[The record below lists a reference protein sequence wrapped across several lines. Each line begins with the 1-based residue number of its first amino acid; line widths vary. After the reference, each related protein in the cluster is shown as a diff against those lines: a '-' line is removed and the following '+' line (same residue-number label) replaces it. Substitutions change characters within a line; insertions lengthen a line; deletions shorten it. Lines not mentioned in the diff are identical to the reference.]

1 MTPVFSRDL
10 IQPVHTFPEL
20 LDAVRAQPDP
30 TRPAITFYRGTERGT
45 SLDYGAY
52 LAAIDAWAA
61 YLQGEGVVPGDRVA
75 TLMRNRIEVPVFY
88 LAAMSIGAVVV
99 PLNPAYSVA
108 EMEYVLGDANPVLVL
123 TDRETGL
130 ERGDEL
136 RRGRRVRLLEDVAP
150 EGVAPAPGG
159 APRPVAVNGDNPA
172 IILYTSGTTAF
183 PKGVVQ
189 MHRNLVA
196 NAWSMVKA
204 LGIDHPVQYSVM
216 PFYHAHAVGFGM
228 MTCLLSS
235 GHLVM
240 TDRMDPFSW
249 AGVVAGE
256 RVTVTSMVPSMLQL
270 LLRTRVTRAA
280 VPDLKWIF
288 VSAAPLPSALAREF
302 EEQSGLRLAHAWGLS
317 EYTNFATI
325 LPATDPDP
333 VRSAMMFDRDT
344 PCVGYPLDGARVSVV
359 RPDGTEADPGE
370 LGELRITGPSL
381 SLGYHRKPDETAKA
395 FRDGWLHSGDEGYY
409 LAEGGRKY
417 FFVTDRIKDLIIRS
431 GDKVSPTAVE
441 SAILAELPELAGRV
455 VAVGYPHQTY
465 GEEVGLVVDTEDMA
479 GVQDRLMKTVQDLP
493 VRNRP
498 KVVLWGQD
506 VIPRT
511 HTGKTQRRMLVPHF
525 AAYRDRSAAGTVAP
539 LDPAARP

>member
-1 MTPVFSRDL
+1 MFSRDL
-10 IQPVHTFPEL
+10 IQPVRTFPEL
-20 LDAVRAQPDP
+20 LDAVRARPDQD
-30 TRPAITFYRGTERGT
+30 RPAITFYQGAERGA
-45 SLDYGAY
+45 SLSYAQY
-52 LAAIDAWAA
+52 LAAIDSWAA
-61 YLQGEGVVPGDRVA
+61 YLQGQGVVPGDRVA
-75 TLMRNRIEVPVFY
+75 TLMRNRIEVPIVY
-88 LAAMSIGAVVV
+88 LAAMSVGAVVV
-99 PLNPAYSVA
+99 PLNPGYSAA
-108 EMEYVLGDANPVLVL
+108 EMDYVLGDANPVLVV
-123 TDRETGL
+123 TDRETGQDRL
-130 ERGDEL
+130 EEL
-136 RRGRRVRLLEDVAP
+136 QRGRRVRLLEDVSP
-150 EGVAPAPGG
+150 TPGSS
-159 APRPVAVNGDNPA
+159 PRPVAVNGDNPA

-189 MHRNLVA
+189 MHRNLAA

-249 AGVVAGE
+249 ARVVAAE
-256 RVTVTSMVPSMLQL
+256 NVTITSMVPSMLQL
-270 LLRTRVTRAA
+270 LLRTRVTAAA
-280 VPDLKWIF
+280 VPTLKWIF

-302 EEQSGLRLAHAWGLS
+302 EAQSGLRLAHAWGLS

-325 LPATDPDP
+325 LPATDADP
-333 VRSAMMFDRDT
+333 VRSAMMFDRET
-344 PCVGYPLDGARVSVV
+344 PCVGYPLDGVQVSAV
-359 RPDGTEADPGE
+359 RPDGSETEPGE

-381 SLGYHRKPDETAKA
+381 SLGYHRKPEETAKA
-395 FRDGWLHSGDEGYY
+395 FRDGWLYSGDEGYY

-431 GDKVSPTAVE
+431 GDKISPTAVE
-441 SAILAELPELAGRV
+441 SAVLAQLPELAGRV

-465 GEEVGLVVDTEDMA
+465 GEEVGLVVDTDDIST
-479 GVQDRLMKTVQDLP
+479 VQERLMKAVQEMP
-493 VRNRP
+493 VRTRP
-498 KVVLWGQD
+498 KVVLWGPD

-525 AAYRDRSAAGTVAP
+525 AAYRDRSAAATVAP
-539 LDPAARP
+539 LHQS